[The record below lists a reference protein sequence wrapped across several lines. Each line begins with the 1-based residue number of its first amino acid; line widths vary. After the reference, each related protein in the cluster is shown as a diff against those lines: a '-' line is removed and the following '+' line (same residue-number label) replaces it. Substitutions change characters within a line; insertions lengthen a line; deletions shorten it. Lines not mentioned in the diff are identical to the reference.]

1 MESSLSKITVY
12 GTQEAIDNIEQLEV
26 EIDVK
31 GLDKDKDYNVT
42 LKKPNGITELSSKT
56 MTVKVLLDNS
66 SSKEFENI
74 SITTENLDS
83 NLKVQALS
91 EEDRQVTVVVKGSE
105 DALNNV
111 QASDITAFVDLK
123 NYGVGEHEVEVK
135 VTGNDLKLSYS
146 SKTKKIK
153 VRISEK

>member
-1 MESSLSKITVY
+1 M
-12 GTQEAIDNIEQLEV
+12 
-26 EIDVK
+26 
-31 GLDKDKDYNVT
+31 DKDKDYNVT